1 MARELAE
8 GQVALLLLALGVAAF
23 AGLLPIPF
31 IDVAAA
37 ALLVVAGLAIVAVRP
52 RGNRMLGYGIALL
65 GVLLGVVAVDL
76 DPAPAIRNALTTL
89 VAAVLLVTAY
99 VKWKGAR

>member
-8 GQVALLLLALGVAAF
+8 GQVARLLLALGIAVF
-23 AGLLPIPF
+23 AGLLPVPY

-37 ALLVVAGLAIVAVRP
+37 ALLVVAGLAIAIGRP

-65 GVLLGVVAVDL
+65 GFLLGVVALYL

-89 VAAVLLVTAY
+89 VAAILLVTAY
-99 VKWKGAR
+99 VKWKGTT